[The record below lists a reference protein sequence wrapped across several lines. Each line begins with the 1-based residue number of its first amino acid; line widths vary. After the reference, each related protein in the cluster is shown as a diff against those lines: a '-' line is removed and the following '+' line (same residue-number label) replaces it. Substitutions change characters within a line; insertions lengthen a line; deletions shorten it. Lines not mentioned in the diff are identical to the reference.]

1 MVFFI
6 VYRTIYSGN
15 VASLT
20 FDLMDLWIS
29 ALIDSAIVWISKDE
43 VARQRGMKQNAER
56 DGYRA
61 DSEDHQQKPVSDEGY
76 MLPGDAVRRATI
88 LFVQSTFSTV
98 ERLAD
103 PRQRLHQLP
112 LQPPRPTAVRR
123 LRHVMPESV
132 SGSGFSI
139 TPSHSRTTTPTCY
152 AEICFRF
159 RFLR

>member
-1 MVFFI
+1 
-6 VYRTIYSGN
+6 
-15 VASLT
+15 
-20 FDLMDLWIS
+20 MDLWIS

-123 LRHVMPESV
+123 LRHVMPKSV
-132 SGSGFSI
+132 SGSGFSVALGERVRVKRRCWGDVAKI
-139 TPSHSRTTTPTCY
+139 AVGILASSSGLQVRQGNVV
-152 AEICFRF
+152 A
-159 RFLR
+159 